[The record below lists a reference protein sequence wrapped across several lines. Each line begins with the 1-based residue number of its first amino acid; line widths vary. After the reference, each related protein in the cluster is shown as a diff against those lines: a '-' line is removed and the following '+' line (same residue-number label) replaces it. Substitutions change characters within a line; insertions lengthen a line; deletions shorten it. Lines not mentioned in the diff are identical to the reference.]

1 MQTDAKVGSKPRVG
15 ETGKERSNKLGLK
28 GLGLIHLFF
37 FFTYRRKNI
46 YRDTQKEAKKKKK
59 EKKKDIEDGYK
70 MCKE

>member
-37 FFTYRRKNI
+37 FFYI
-46 YRDTQKEAKKKKK
+46 QKEKYLQRYSKGGQKKKKRKK
-59 EKKKDIEDGYK
+59 ERYRRWL
-70 MCKE
+70 